1 MSDDRGDADLRRASR
16 ERRLPGIVTEG
27 GKRYIHVMRG
37 MTLTPRRAL
46 LGLVALVLFV
56 ALPDI
61 AMLFDSLPLLVVHR
75 GVLFGLAAVGL
86 NLLLRH
92 TRLVSFGHA
101 AFFGT
106 GAYATAVLANHHGVM
121 NVLPLLAAAA
131 LAGTLMAGIVG
142 FLSLRHTGLYF
153 SLLTLAFGQ
162 LLYAVAVGQ
171 EYFNYS
177 DGLGVRSG
185 DTYRPLLFGVEF
197 GADEYSVL
205 IYYLTVAIVLI
216 ALLVMWRIV
225 NSPFGNALDAIGQNR
240 TRARFIGIPVRKYVL
255 AAFVVSGLYGAVA
268 GGLYGLVQLHVQPTP
283 TLYFLRS
290 GDILFMAILG
300 GFQTLVGPLVGG
312 VVLVVLQDLGRDAT
326 SYFNAL
332 TGVVLIALVFG
343 FPRGIV
349 GSLKSGSRFRARLAS
364 LRDDPSVVGTW
375 AGRAGDELRAGV
387 RQAGR
392 NLRILIFGVK

>member
-1 MSDDRGDADLRRASR
+1 MSDERSDEARKASR
-16 ERRLPGIVTEG
+16 ERRLPGIVTRDG
-27 GKRYIHVMRG
+27 QRYVHVMRG
-37 MTLTPRRAL
+37 MQLTPARAALAL
-46 LGLVALVLFV
+46 LGVVLFL

-61 AMLFDSLPLLVVHR
+61 AMGFSWLQLTVIHK

-106 GAYATAVLANHHGVM
+106 GAYATAVLATHYDVTSM
-121 NVLPLLAAAA
+121 VALLGAAA
-131 LAGTLMAGIVG
+131 LAGTVMAGIIG

-162 LLYAVAVGQ
+162 LLYALVIGQ
-171 EYFNYS
+171 EYFSYS
-177 DGLGVRSG
+177 DGLPVRPG
-185 DTYRPLLFGVEF
+185 EAYRPLLFGTVF
-197 GADEYSVL
+197 DPDAYSVVV
-205 IYYLTVAIVLI
+205 YYLTVAIVLL

-240 TRARFIGIPVRKYVL
+240 TRARFIGIPVRRYVL
-255 AAFVVSGLYGAVA
+255 AAFVISGLYGAVA
-268 GGLYGLVQLHVQPTP
+268 GGMYGLVQQHVRPDP

-300 GFQTLVGPLVGG
+300 GFQTLVGPLIGG
-312 VVLVVLQDLGRDAT
+312 IVLVVLQDVGRDLT
-326 SYFNAL
+326 NYFDAL
-332 TGVVLIALVFG
+332 TGVVLVALVFG
-343 FPRGIV
+343 FPQGIV

-364 LRDDPSVVGTW
+364 VRDDPSVIGTW
-375 AGRAGDELRAGV
+375 AGRAGDELRDGV
-387 RQAGR
+387 REAGQ